1 MVVAHLQKRAKP
13 QIPTIFWSLDMI
25 LLSVSDLGFLQS
37 HCNKLCFKEIL
48 KLCVCFFFNNLI
60 PSINNKKSDACHS
73 NHH

>member
-48 KLCVCFFFNNLI
+48 KICVCFFF
-60 PSINNKKSDACHS
+60 
-73 NHH
+73 